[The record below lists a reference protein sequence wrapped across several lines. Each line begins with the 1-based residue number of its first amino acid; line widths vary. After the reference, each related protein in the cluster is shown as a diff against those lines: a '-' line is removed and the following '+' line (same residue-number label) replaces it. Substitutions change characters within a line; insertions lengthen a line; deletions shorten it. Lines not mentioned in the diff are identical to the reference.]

1 MHIHNQ
7 LLIISH
13 IQDIHT
19 YKPCNCYTRFHS
31 PLKHIPY
38 ATTHISHSYP
48 LCHVLRL
55 LHVHIHAHV
64 SDFPTI
70 TSYFIHKINVIHT
83 HYNIIHP
90 NPFISHAHNYTS
102 ITHLTHKTLIT
113 YLRPPIKHFI
123 FQSILLPESLDT
135 SRSLHIP

>member
-7 LLIISH
+7 LLIISQ

-55 LHVHIHAHV
+55 LHVHIHAH
-64 SDFPTI
+64 
-70 TSYFIHKINVIHT
+70 
-83 HYNIIHP
+83 
-90 NPFISHAHNYTS
+90 NYTS

-123 FQSILLPESLDT
+123 SYTPT
-135 SRSLHIP
+135 RVT